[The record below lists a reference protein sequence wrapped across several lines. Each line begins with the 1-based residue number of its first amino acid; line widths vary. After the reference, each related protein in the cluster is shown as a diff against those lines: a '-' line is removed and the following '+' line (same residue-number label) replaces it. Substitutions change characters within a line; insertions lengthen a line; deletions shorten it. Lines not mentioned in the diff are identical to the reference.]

1 MSALKLEAASARGL
15 GPLTLLSEWAVSV
28 RAFRRNK
35 VPVEKKILAAALC
48 NSGYSY
54 REVSRMLGEMSYIA
68 ARDAYVSLVTSLPKE
83 ERRYRRSVAIDG
95 ADVTYGS
102 RGCHLWLARDYETGE
117 IMSFQASPD
126 ASAEDGARFLAGVA
140 AQCANRPML
149 RLGAGPNNPRG
160 LLNLDLYFQTIP
172 SQSIIV
178 KLGRLFLGAP
188 GERV

>member
-1 MSALKLEAASARGL
+1 MSSIKLDAGSAAL
-15 GPLTLLSEWAVSV
+15 GPLSLLSGWAVSV

-35 VPVEKKILAAALC
+35 VSVEKKVLAAALC

-54 REVSRMLGEMSYIA
+54 REVAKMIGGISYIA

-95 ADVTYGS
+95 ADVTDGS
-102 RGCHLWLARDYETGE
+102 SGYHIWLARDFETGE
-117 IMSFQASPD
+117 IMSFQATPD

-140 AQCANRPML
+140 AQCTNRPML
-149 RLGAGPNNPRG
+149 RLGTGLNNPRG
-160 LLNLDLYFQTIP
+160 LLNLDLYFQTMP